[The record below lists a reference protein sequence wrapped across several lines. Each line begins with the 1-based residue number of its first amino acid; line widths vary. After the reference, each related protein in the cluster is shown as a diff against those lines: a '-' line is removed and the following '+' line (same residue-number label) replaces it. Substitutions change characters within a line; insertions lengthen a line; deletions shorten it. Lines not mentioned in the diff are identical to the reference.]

1 MRKSIAILFNLS
13 KRIYSKME
21 RFIIMYVP
29 FISSIMFFI
38 HMILYV
44 NEVQTIFYNIN
55 ADISGHSILWLW
67 AFYIRSKT
75 MCKWYKLS
83 IITAMLSHVF
93 NFMYYKN
100 MIDIYVFM
108 NLGMSIAIVSIIL
121 FVFFLITYRTSK
133 KIHSMCKDLEK
144 E

>member
-44 NEVQTIFYNIN
+44 NEVQTIFYN
-55 ADISGHSILWLW
+55 
-67 AFYIRSKT
+67 T
-75 MCKWYKLS
+75 
-83 IITAMLSHVF
+83 
-93 NFMYYKN
+93 
-100 MIDIYVFM
+100 
-108 NLGMSIAIVSIIL
+108 
-121 FVFFLITYRTSK
+121 
-133 KIHSMCKDLEK
+133 
-144 E
+144 